1 MLLTQIFI
9 VLALIIGR
17 IIKFFQTKVMVLA
30 SKIVQKRFEIK
41 FLVGES
47 KNVSRVY
54 RR

>member
-1 MLLTQIFI
+1 MLLTQILI
-9 VLALIIGR
+9 GLALIIVR
-17 IIKFFQTKVMVLA
+17 IIKFCQIKVMVLA
-30 SKIVQKRFEIK
+30 RKIVQKRFEIK